1 MDHISEIIIY
11 LLVFLVQIQIYLH
24 TEIIIVTLKQPIVID
39 VVINC
44 IQISLVPQIKL
55 YGQTL

>member
-24 TEIIIVTLKQPIVID
+24 IEIIIVTLKQPIVID

>member
-24 TEIIIVTLKQPIVID
+24 IEIIIVTLKQPIVID

-44 IQISLVPQIKL
+44 IQISLVRQIKL